1 MSLYP
6 VAIDSLSDPQGSSPF
21 LLTLNPD
28 NDNRRV
34 FWFKSELKE
43 FLQMIDPR
51 TPSQAGFDVM
61 MEAVA
66 KFGHWGFN
74 IQPTP
79 EKACELG
86 LSARG

>member
-1 MSLYP
+1 MSVYP
-6 VAIDSLSDPQGSSPF
+6 VAIDSLSDPQGSTPF

-34 FWFKSELKE
+34 FWLKSELKE

-66 KFGHWGFN
+66 KFGHWGFY
-74 IQPTP
+74 IKPSP
-79 EKACELG
+79 EKAQELG
-86 LSARG
+86 LAI

>member
-6 VAIDSLSDPQGSSPF
+6 VAIDSLSDPQGSTPF
-21 LLTLNPD
+21 LLTLNPE

-34 FWFKSELKE
+34 FWLKSELKE

-74 IQPTP
+74 IHPTP

-86 LSARG
+86 LAARG

>member
-1 MSLYP
+1 MMSVYP
-6 VAIDSLSDPQGSSPF
+6 VAIDSLSDPQGSTPF

-28 NDNRRV
+28 NDNRRL
-34 FWFKSELKE
+34 FWLKSELKE
-43 FLQMIDPR
+43 FLQMVDPR

-66 KFGHWGFN
+66 KFGHWAFY

-79 EKACELG
+79 EKAQELG
-86 LSARG
+86 LAV